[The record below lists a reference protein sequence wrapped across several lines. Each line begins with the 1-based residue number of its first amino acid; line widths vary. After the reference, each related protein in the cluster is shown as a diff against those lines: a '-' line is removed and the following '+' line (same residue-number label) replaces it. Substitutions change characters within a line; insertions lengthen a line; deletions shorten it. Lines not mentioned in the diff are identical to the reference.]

1 MQLTKT
7 VFIACTMALAI
18 SGCQTLGSVKQ
29 NQKLSAQSSYLKE
42 GTSTTQ
48 VTNAEL
54 VNPNEVTPA
63 NEEAALAQQ
72 QTLRFMPPF
81 KVGKVKTT
89 TADDVLARF
98 SSNKMVTITADDLL
112 LKDYLHHVLGESLQV
127 SYVLGD
133 DVKADNNTVTL
144 NLQNQVTEKKLFT
157 LTEKLLS
164 DRGYVMRLNDNIF
177 YIHKDEGKGS
187 NQLVYGYGKSL
198 SDVPNTSL
206 DILQM
211 VPFDYGLQASLPNT
225 MRILLGIK
233 AQADVQRGIIT
244 VQGKRQDIERA
255 LELVN
260 MLDRP
265 SMQNRQIGAYK
276 STYLSTSDL
285 SSKIAELLD
294 QEGIELKS
302 KGGAKAVLSVVE
314 IETQGALIFFANQQS
329 LIERA
334 VFWAKQIDQPI
345 KTTEKQYF
353 LYQPQFSRAADLG
366 ISLEAL
372 IGDGTTSRTNTTS
385 VANENN
391 SAFTQSTARSASSK
405 NVKMVV
411 DERANTLI
419 FHTSGEEYQ
428 QLLPL
433 IKRLDILPKQVML
446 EVVIAEVTL
455 QGEFKQG
462 VEFALNRGNYGLSTA
477 GAFMGD
483 GFGGL
488 SYLLQGDNGRLAINL
503 LQTNSLAKILS
514 RPSLVVRDGVSASI
528 NVGTDIPII
537 GETTS
542 DPINGDRQTTSID
555 YRKTGVELSVTPTVN
570 AQGVVLMEIDQKVSN
585 QATGSTSSSVNPSIF
600 ERTLKT
606 EVVAQS
612 GQTVI
617 LGGLISENN
626 SNSDSK
632 VPFFGDL
639 PLLGALFR
647 ADSESNDRTE
657 LVILVTPRV
666 IETANEWQQIK
677 NLFQGSLE
685 RLTIEEIN

>member
-1 MQLTKT
+1 MQFYKT
-7 VFIACTMALAI
+7 LFLNGLVLMVLA
-18 SGCQTLGSVKQ
+18 GCQSTSTSSVDKTLTTT
-29 NQKLSAQSSYLKE
+29 SSYLNQE
-42 GTSTTQ
+42 QSITE
-48 VTNAEL
+48 VENAEL
-54 VNPNEVTPA
+54 INPAQANPNNLESET
-63 NEEAALAQQ
+63 QQ
-72 QTLRFMPPF
+72 QSLRFMPPF
-81 KVGKVKTT
+81 KIGKVETT

-98 SSNKMVTITADDLL
+98 SESDSVTVTADDLL
-112 LKDYLHHVLGESLQV
+112 LKDYVHYVLGELLKV

-133 DVKADNNTVTL
+133 DVKDDKNAVTL
-144 NLQNQVTEKKLFT
+144 NLQDQVTEKKLFT
-157 LTEKLLS
+157 LTEKLLA

-187 NQLVYGYGKSL
+187 KNLVYGYGK
-198 SDVPNTSL
+198 DINDIPNTSL

-211 VPFDYGLQASLPNT
+211 VPFEYGLQASLPNT

-233 AQADVQRGIIT
+233 AQADIQRGIIT
-244 VQGKRQDIERA
+244 IQGKRQDIERA

-276 STYLSTSDL
+276 STYLSTSEL
-285 SSKIAELLD
+285 AKKVKELLD
-294 QEGIELKS
+294 QEGISLIS
-302 KGGAKAVLSVVE
+302 QGGVKAILSVVE
-314 IETQGALIFFANQQS
+314 VETQGTLIFFANQQA

-334 VFWAKQIDQPI
+334 VFWAKQVDQPI

-353 LYQPQFSRAADLG
+353 LYQPKFSRAADLG

-372 IGDGTTSRTNTTS
+372 IGNSGSRRGNSTS

-391 SAFTQSTARSASSK
+391 GAFTQSAARSASSE

-433 IKRLDILPKQVML
+433 IKRLDLLPKQVML

-455 QGEFKQG
+455 QGEFKKG
-462 VEFALNRGNYGLSTA
+462 VEFALSSGNYGLSTTK
-477 GAFMGD
+477 AFMGD

-488 SYLLQGDNGRLAINL
+488 SYLLSGDKGEIALNL

-570 AQGVVLMEIDQKVSN
+570 AQGIVLMEIKQKVSN
-585 QATGSTSSSVNPSIF
+585 QAAGNTSSATNPSIF
-600 ERTLKT
+600 ERSIQT

-626 SNSDSK
+626 STSDSK
-632 VPFFGDL
+632 VPGLGDI
-639 PLLGALFR
+639 PFLGQLFR
-647 ADSESNDRTE
+647 ADTKSNDRTE
-657 LVILVTPRV
+657 LVVLVTPRV
-666 IETANEWQQIK
+666 IESAGEWQQVK
-677 NLFQGSLE
+677 QLFQGSLE
-685 RLTIEEIN
+685 SLSIE

>member
-1 MQLTKT
+1 MHYYKPTAF
-7 VFIACTMALAI
+7 VCAALLII
-18 SGCQTLGSVKQ
+18 SGCQSTTHIK
-29 NQKLSAQSSYLKE
+29 NDDTFSAQSSYLKQ
-42 GTSTTQ
+42 GTTTQ
-48 VTNAEL
+48 IENAEL
-54 VNPNEVTPA
+54 VNPNKVTPA
-63 NEEAALAQQ
+63 NEKVFKEQQ
-72 QTLRFMPPF
+72 QALRFMPPF
-81 KVGKVKTT
+81 KVGKVQTT

-98 SSNKMVTITADDLL
+98 SDDKMVTVAADDLL
-112 LKDYLHHVLGESLQV
+112 LKDFLHHVLGELLQV

-133 DVKADNNTVTL
+133 EVKTDNKAVTL
-144 NLQNQVTEKKLFT
+144 NLQNEVTEQKLFT

-177 YIHKDEGKGS
+177 YIHKDQGNSSK
-187 NQLVYGYGKSL
+187 NLVYGYGKHIN
-198 SDVPNTSL
+198 DIPNTSL

-233 AQADVQRGIIT
+233 AQADISRGIIT
-244 VQGKRQDIERA
+244 IQGKRQDIERA

-285 SSKIAELLD
+285 SAKVAQLLD
-294 QEGIELKS
+294 QEGIELK
-302 KGGAKAVLSVVE
+302 KNGGAKAVLSVVE
-314 IETQGALIFFANQQS
+314 IETQGALIFFANS
-329 LIERA
+329 EALIERA

-353 LYQPQFSRAADLG
+353 LYQPQYSRATDLG
-366 ISLEAL
+366 VSLEAL
-372 IGDGTTSRTNTTS
+372 IGDGSTSRSNTTS
-385 VANENN
+385 AANENSN
-391 SAFTQSTARSASSK
+391 AFSQKTARSASSK
-405 NVKMVV
+405 DVKMVV

-462 VEFALNRGNYGLSTA
+462 VEFALNRGNYGLSTT

-488 SYLLQGDNGRLAINL
+488 SYLLQGDRGQVAINL

-585 QATGSTSSSVNPSIF
+585 EASGSTSSGGNPSIF
-600 ERTLKT
+600 ERTIKT

-612 GQTVI
+612 GQTII
-617 LGGLISENN
+617 LGGLISENKSN
-626 SNSDSK
+626 SNSK
-632 VPFFGDL
+632 VPLFGDL
-639 PLLGALFR
+639 PLIGALFR
-647 ADSESNDRTE
+647 ADTESNDRTE
-657 LVILVTPRV
+657 LVVLVTPRV
-666 IETANEWQQIK
+666 IESANEWDKIK
-677 NLFQGSLE
+677 GLFQGSLQ
-685 RLTIEEIN
+685 RLTIEQVNN

>member
-1 MQLTKT
+1 MQRSKT
-7 VFIACTMALAI
+7 VFLACTMLAAI
-18 SGCQTLGSVKQ
+18 SGCQTLDAVKD

-42 GTSTTQ
+42 GMSTTQ

-54 VNPNEVTPA
+54 LNPNQVTPA

-72 QTLRFMPPF
+72 QALRFMPPF

-89 TADDVLARF
+89 TAEDVLARF
-98 SSNKMVTITADDLL
+98 SNEKMVTITADDLL

-133 DVKADNNTVTL
+133 NVKADTNTVTL

-198 SDVPNTSL
+198 EDVPNTSL

-225 MRILLGIK
+225 MRLLLGIK

-276 STYLSTSDL
+276 STYLSTADL
-285 SSKIAELLD
+285 SAKITELLD

-314 IETQGALIFFANQQS
+314 IETQGALIFFANQES

-334 VFWAKQIDQPI
+334 VFWAKQIDKPI

-372 IGDGTTSRTNTTS
+372 IGDGSSRRSNTTS
-385 VANENN
+385 VANENS
-391 SAFTQSTARSASSK
+391 SAFSQNSARSASSK
-405 NVKMVV
+405 DVKMVV

-462 VEFALNRGNYGLSTA
+462 VEFALNKGNYGLSTT

-488 SYLLQGDNGRLAINL
+488 SYLLQGDNGRIAINL

-570 AQGVVLMEIDQKVSN
+570 AQGVVLMEINQKVSN

-600 ERTLKT
+600 ERTIKT

-632 VPFFGDL
+632 VPLFGDL
-639 PLLGALFR
+639 PLIGALFR
-647 ADSESNDRTE
+647 ADTKNNDRTE
-657 LVILVTPRV
+657 LVVLVTPRV

-685 RLTIEEIN
+685 RLTIEQIN

>member
-1 MQLTKT
+1 MQYSKT
-7 VFIACTMALAI
+7 VLLACTVLLAV
-18 SGCQTLGSVKQ
+18 SGCQSTNTVKEE
-29 NQKLSAQSSYLKE
+29 QKLSAQSSYLKQGE
-42 GTSTTQ
+42 VSTE

-54 VNPNEVTPA
+54 LNPNQVTPA
-63 NEEAALAQQ
+63 NEQALQQ
-72 QTLRFMPPF
+72 QQELRFMPPF

-98 SSNKMVTITADDLL
+98 SDDKMVTVTADDLL
-112 LKDYLHHVLGESLQV
+112 LKDYLHHVLGELLQV

-133 DVKADNNTVTL
+133 DVKNDAKTVTL
-144 NLQNQVTEKKLFT
+144 NLQDQVTEKKLFT

-164 DRGYVMRLNDNIF
+164 DRDYVMRLNDNIF
-177 YIHKDEGKGS
+177 YIHKNEGKGS
-187 NQLVYGYGKSL
+187 NQLVYGYGKNFA
-198 SDVPNTSL
+198 DIPNTSL

-233 AQADVQRGIIT
+233 AQADVSRGIMT

-265 SMQNRQIGAYK
+265 NMQNRQIGAYK

-285 SSKIAELLD
+285 VSKVRELLD
-294 QEGIELKS
+294 QEGISLALS
-302 KGGAKAVLSVVE
+302 GGANSVLTVVQ
-314 IETQGALIFFANQQS
+314 IETQGSLIFFANSQA

-345 KTTEKQYF
+345 QTTEKQYF

-372 IGDGTTSRTNTTS
+372 IGDGNSRQSNTTS
-385 VANENN
+385 AANENSGAFAQN
-391 SAFTQSTARSASSK
+391 SARSASSK
-405 NVKMVV
+405 EVKMVV

-462 VEFALNRGNYGLSTA
+462 VEFALKSGNYGLSTA

-488 SYLLQGDNGRLAINL
+488 SYFLQGDKGQIALNL

-570 AQGVVLMEIDQKVSN
+570 AQGVVLMVIDQKVSN
-585 QATGSTSSSVNPSIF
+585 EASGSTSSGSNPSIF
-600 ERTLKT
+600 ERTIKT

-612 GQTVI
+612 GQTII

-632 VPFFGDL
+632 VPMFGDL
-639 PLLGALFR
+639 PLIGGLFR
-647 ADSESNDRTE
+647 ADTKSNDRTE

-677 NLFQGSLE
+677 AQFQGSLE
-685 RLTIEEIN
+685 RLTIE

>member
-1 MQLTKT
+1 MQFYKTVVLASTLLLTVTACQTTKT
-7 VFIACTMALAI
+7 
-18 SGCQTLGSVKQ
+18 SSKQTL
-29 NQKLSAQSSYLKE
+29 SAKTSYLKNDV
-42 GTSTTQ
+42 TTD
-48 VTNAEL
+48 VENAEL
-54 VNPNEVTPA
+54 LNPNQLSQKNKEVA
-63 NEEAALAQQ
+63 EQQ
-72 QTLRFMPPF
+72 SLRFMPPF
-81 KVGKVKTT
+81 KQGKVKVT
-89 TADDVLARF
+89 TADDVLSRF
-98 SSNKMVTITADDLL
+98 SSERQVTVTADDLL
-112 LKDYLHHVLGESLQV
+112 LKDYLHHVLGESLKV

-133 DVKADNNTVTL
+133 DVKNDSNTVTL
-144 NLQNQVTEKKLFT
+144 NLQDKVTEKKLFT

-177 YIHKDEGKGS
+177 YIHKDEGNSSK
-187 NQLVYGYGKSL
+187 NLVYGYGKGF
-198 SDVPNTSL
+198 DDIPNTSL
-206 DILQM
+206 DILQF

-233 AQADVQRGIIT
+233 AQADIQRGIIT
-244 VQGKRQDIERA
+244 IQGKRQDIERA

-265 SMQNRQIGAYK
+265 SMENRLIGAYK
-276 STYLSTSDL
+276 STYLSTADL
-285 SSKIAELLD
+285 TTKITELLD
-294 QEGIELKS
+294 QEGIELKTR
-302 KGGAKAVLSVVE
+302 GGVKAPLSVVQ
-314 IETQGALIFFANQQS
+314 IENQGALVFFANQET

-372 IGDGTTSRTNTTS
+372 IGSSSTSRPSNNTS
-385 VANENN
+385 VSNENN
-391 SAFTQSTARSASSK
+391 TSFSKTSARSASSE

-433 IKRLDILPKQVML
+433 IKRLDLLPKQVML

-462 VEFALNRGNYGLSTA
+462 VEFALNSGNYGLSTS
-477 GAFMGD
+477 GAFMGTG

-488 SYLLQGDNGRLAINL
+488 SYILQGNKGEIAINL

-537 GETTS
+537 GETTT

-570 AQGVVLMEIDQKVSN
+570 AQGVVLMEIQQKVSN
-585 QATGSTSSSVNPSIF
+585 QAAGNTSSATNPSIF
-600 ERTLKT
+600 ERSIKT

-626 SNSDSK
+626 STSDSK
-632 VPFFGDL
+632 VPMFGDI
-639 PLLGALFR
+639 PIIGSLFR
-647 ADSESNDRTE
+647 ADTDSNDRTE
-657 LVILVTPRV
+657 LVVLVTPRV
-666 IETANEWQQIK
+666 IESANEWQQIK
-677 NLFQGSLE
+677 QLFQGSLE
-685 RLTIEEIN
+685 SLIVE